1 MMVPR
6 TRQLVLHTIQ
16 YVGLPLLGLLAY
28 DVAVV
33 IAYRMGYLQWAALE
47 QIPLS
52 LFGSAIGV
60 ILAFR
65 NSTSYARW
73 WEART
78 LWGAIVNNCRSWGR
92 LVTTTLRAKSSGEDP
107 GLIQAQ
113 RRMVYY
119 QIAWVHALRQHLRRL
134 DPLSEIASL
143 LPPEEVASL
152 RGQNNVPVAIQQ
164 KQSILLRDALD
175 NGWIDLAQWHAMNQ
189 SLDDLVDAQGGAE
202 RIKNTPMPRQYD
214 YLPQLCAQMFC
225 FLLPLTMV
233 SSLGWFTPLGS
244 SLVGFIFL
252 ALDKIGRDLEDP
264 FDNTIND
271 IPLTS
276 ITRTIEIN
284 LRQMLEET
292 ELPSPVVPVNDV
304 LW

>member
-6 TRQLVLHTIQ
+6 TKQLVLHTVQ

-28 DVAVV
+28 DVAIV
-33 IAYRMGYLQWAALE
+33 IAYKMGYLQWAALE
-47 QIPLS
+47 EIPLS

-65 NSTSYARW
+65 NSSSYARW

-78 LWGAIVNNCRSWGR
+78 LWGTIVNNSRSWGR
-92 LVTTTLRAKSSGEDP
+92 LVTTTMRVKDAGGD
-107 GLIQAQ
+107 AAFARM
-113 RRMVYY
+113 RRHMVYT

-134 DPLSEIASL
+134 DPLQEIAHVLSA
-143 LPPEEVASL
+143 EEIERL

-164 KQSILLRDALD
+164 EQSTLLREALD
-175 NGWIDLAQWHAMNQ
+175 HGWIDVAQWHAMNQ

-202 RIKNTPMPRQYD
+202 RIKNTPMPKQYD

-244 SLVGFIFL
+244 TLVGFIFL

-284 LRQMLEET
+284 LRQMLGET
-292 ELPSPVVPVNDV
+292 ELPPPVVPVDDV

>member
-1 MMVPR
+1 MIVPR
-6 TRQLVLHTIQ
+6 TKQLVLHTIQ
-16 YVGLPLLGLLAY
+16 YVGMPLVGLIAY
-28 DVAVV
+28 DIAVV

-78 LWGAIVNNCRSWGR
+78 LWGAIVNNSRSWGR
-92 LVTTTLRAKSSGEDP
+92 LVTTTMRPKIGSEASCAGARKEL
-107 GLIQAQ
+107 
-113 RRMVYY
+113 VYL
-119 QIAWVHALRQHLRRL
+119 QIAWAHALRQHLRKL
-134 DPLSEIASL
+134 DPLADITHVLSAEQ
-143 LPPEEVASL
+143 VACL

-164 KQSILLRDALD
+164 SQSTLLREALD
-175 NGWIDLAQWHAMNQ
+175 NGWIDSAQWHAMNQ

-233 SSLGWFTPLGS
+233 SSMGWFTPLGS
-244 SLVGFIFL
+244 ALVGFIFL

-264 FDNTIND
+264 FDNTIHD

-284 LRQMLEET
+284 LRQMLGET
-292 ELPSPVVPVNDV
+292 DIPEPVVPINDT

>member
-1 MMVPR
+1 MIVPR
-6 TRQLVLHTIQ
+6 GRKLIAQTLR
-16 YVGLPLLGLLAY
+16 YSGLPLLGLLAY
-28 DVAVV
+28 DVLIV
-33 IAYRMGYLQWAALE
+33 ILYKKGYLQWAAFE

-60 ILAFR
+60 IVAFR
-65 NSTSYARW
+65 NTSSYARW

-78 LWGAIVNNCRSWGR
+78 LWGAIVNNSRSWAR
-92 LVTTTLRAKSSGEDP
+92 LATTSLDGESTEV
-107 GLIQAQ
+107 AEAR

-119 QIAWVHALRQHLRRL
+119 QIAWVYALRQSLRKL
-134 DPLSEIASL
+134 DPLREIASL
-143 LPPEEVASL
+143 LTNDETTKL
-152 RGQNNVPVAIQQ
+152 RGQSNVPVAIQQ
-164 KQSILLRDALD
+164 WQSALLREALGR
-175 NGWIDLAQWHAMNQ
+175 GWIDKAHWLAMNQ
-189 SLDDLVDAQGGAE
+189 SLDDLVDAQGGTE

-214 YLPQLCAQMFC
+214 YLPQICAHLFC

-244 SLVGFIFL
+244 TLVGFIFL

-264 FDNTIND
+264 FDNTVHD
-271 IPLTS
+271 IPLTA

-284 LRQMLEET
+284 LRQMLGET
-292 ELPSPVVPVNDV
+292 ELPEPVVPVDGV

>member
-1 MMVPR
+1 MIVPR
-6 TRQLVLHTIQ
+6 TKQLVLHTIQ
-16 YVGLPLLGLLAY
+16 YVGIPLVGLIAY
-28 DVAVV
+28 DIAVV
-33 IAYRMGYLQWAALE
+33 IVYRMGYLQWAALE

-78 LWGAIVNNCRSWGR
+78 LWGAIVNNSRSWGR
-92 LVTTTLRAKSSGEDP
+92 LVTTTLRPKIGSEASCAGARKE
-107 GLIQAQ
+107 LI
-113 RRMVYY
+113 YL
-119 QIAWVHALRQHLRRL
+119 QIAWAHALRQHLRKL
-134 DPLSEIASL
+134 DPLADITHVLS
-143 LPPEEVASL
+143 PEQVASL
-152 RGQNNVPVAIQQ
+152 QGQNNVPVAIQQ
-164 KQSILLRDALD
+164 SQSMLLREALD
-175 NGWIDLAQWHAMNQ
+175 NGWIDSAQWHAINQ

-233 SSLGWFTPLGS
+233 SSMGWFTPLGS
-244 SLVGFIFL
+244 ALVGFIFL

-264 FDNTIND
+264 FDNTIHD

-284 LRQMLEET
+284 LRQMLGET
-292 ELPSPVVPVNDV
+292 DIPEPIVPVNDV